1 MNQNIATRGERQF
14 SPIESFRNQLE
25 RMTEQ
30 FARVMPKG
38 TIERFKRI
46 VITTISDHPDLL
58 RCSPKS
64 LSSACM
70 RAAQDGLLLD
80 GKEAAFVAYGAEAQ
94 YIPMVGG
101 LRKKVR
107 NSGLLRD
114 WNCQCV
120 QEGDEFDFAL
130 GDRPYVHHRKSL
142 RGGRSRPVIA
152 AYSIATFPDG
162 TKSYEVMNVDEIED
176 VRSKSKA
183 RKGPWADPIFYPEMC
198 RKTVARLHAKQLP
211 MSTDLELILRREDE
225 ADNAIEQQ
233 TREPA
238 PSLPRPSSVGNA
250 LDQFAAGVLSPP
262 PDTATTTESVARD
275 VAVETTAAEGADD
288 QGAGAGAEEHSHP
301 ARAPDVDAQQED
313 GEHRAALQAAYEK
326 GKAARAAGHAKK
338 ALPGELRSSDRTR
351 EALAWTAGWD
361 GGPMPVS

>member
-120 QEGDEFDFAL
+120 QLDDEFDFAL
-130 GDRPYVHHRKSL
+130 GDRPYIHHRKSL
-142 RGGRSRPVIA
+142 HGGRTRPVIA

-162 TKSYEVMNVDEIED
+162 TKSYEILNADELED
-176 VRSKSKA
+176 IRSKSKA

-225 ADNAIEQQ
+225 ADNAIAEQQ
-233 TREPA
+233 THA
-238 PSLPRPSSVGNA
+238 PDSLPPRPSSVGNM
-250 LDQFAAGVLSPP
+250 LDQFGAGMLSPP
-262 PDTATTTESVARD
+262 PDTATTSNEPAARD
-275 VAVETTAAEGADD
+275 VAAETNAAAGVGDQAASAD
-288 QGAGAGAEEHSHP
+288 AEEAPLS
-301 ARAPDVDAQQED
+301 ARGPDVNAQQED
-313 GEHRAALQAAYEK
+313 
-326 GKAARAAGHAKK
+326 
-338 ALPGELRSSDRTR
+338 
-351 EALAWTAGWD
+351 
-361 GGPMPVS
+361 